1 MKMVFRISRCLGMDK
16 KRYTLI
22 LLFGMIFGAVL
33 AAISIVEESSV
44 SNYQWAAKIED
55 TIIPMD
61 KYLMQLEGLAKDKR
75 SPLTQSD
82 EMYVLE
88 RMIEE
93 ELLIKRAIDLGM
105 LENNPMARG
114 TIVQQM
120 IKTII
125 SENDRYEIPEQDLIK
140 FFEENIGFFTKSQR
154 LRLQQIY
161 FSNEEFSN
169 SSQKKAREAYEML
182 IDGEEFSNVSNLGSK
197 SALRIPNTLM
207 TLSKVREYIGPSLMN
222 LARNMEAGSFSEP
235 VAVSGGYKI
244 IYLFEKELI
253 EPPSFRTIEDSVRAE
268 YSKRMD
274 DKSLRDYLENLKNWY
289 DISRNPPK

>member
-1 MKMVFRISRCLGMDK
+1 MDK

-125 SENDRYEIPEQDLIK
+125 SENDRYEIPDQDLIN

-182 IDGEEFSNVSNLGSK
+182 IDGEAFSKVSNLGSK

-222 LARNMEAGSFSEP
+222 LARNLEAGSFSEP

-253 EPPSFRTIEDSVRAE
+253 EPPSFRSIEDSVRAE

>member
-1 MKMVFRISRCLGMDK
+1 MDK

-125 SENDRYEIPEQDLIK
+125 SENDRYEIHDQDLIN

-161 FSNEEFSN
+161 FSNQERVA
-169 SSQKKAREAYEML
+169 QKQQQFAQLQINFFLFFYLKVYLDLMKA
-182 IDGEEFSNVSNLGSK
+182 
-197 SALRIPNTLM
+197 
-207 TLSKVREYIGPSLMN
+207 
-222 LARNMEAGSFSEP
+222 
-235 VAVSGGYKI
+235 
-244 IYLFEKELI
+244 
-253 EPPSFRTIEDSVRAE
+253 
-268 YSKRMD
+268 
-274 DKSLRDYLENLKNWY
+274 
-289 DISRNPPK
+289 